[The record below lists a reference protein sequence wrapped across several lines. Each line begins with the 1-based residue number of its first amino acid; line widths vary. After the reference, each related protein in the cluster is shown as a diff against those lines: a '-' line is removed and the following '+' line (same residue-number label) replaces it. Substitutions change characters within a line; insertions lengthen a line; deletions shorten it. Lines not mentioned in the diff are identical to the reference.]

1 MVVVTT
7 EEAVVSAEQP
17 LQVVQ
22 GASEPQGP
30 LVQPDHVLGGQAL
43 PPHQLVQG
51 PSVHAP
57 EDLSLHGPQPLP
69 GPP

>member
-1 MVVVTT
+1 MEVCTPVLEPVVTVVVTT
-7 EEAVVSAEQP
+7 EEAVVEASQP

-22 GASEPQGP
+22 GASVPQGP

-51 PSVHAP
+51 PLVQEP
-57 EDLSLHGPQPLP
+57 VD
-69 GPP
+69 